1 MLCETDKHFD
11 LPYQTHQLSLYVPIS
26 CISCINV
33 SQIMVA
39 TKNGRVI
46 RLNWNGIEER
56 DYALDLKRIPFSI
69 NQQVS
74 YGKMSK

>member
-1 MLCETDKHFD
+1 
-11 LPYQTHQLSLYVPIS
+11 
-26 CISCINV
+26 
-33 SQIMVA
+33 MVA

-74 YGKMSK
+74 YGKELSLLKAKINMMKLTFFFLSRSNTGEQHIH